1 MEAEIRDLLVRTPF
15 EPFRIHTS
23 SGEAYD
29 ITDVG
34 SAMMLKGRLFVAFAD
49 RERWTL
55 IPYLHIAS
63 IESLGN
69 GRSTKPSRRK
79 DPR

>member
-1 MEAEIRDLLVRTPF
+1 METEIHDLLVRTPF
-15 EPFRIHTS
+15 EPFRIQTS
-23 SGEAYD
+23 SGQTYE
-29 ITDVG
+29 ITNPG

-49 RERWTL
+49 RERWTV

-69 GRSTKPSRRK
+69 GRSTKPPQRKGRR
-79 DPR
+79 

>member
-1 MEAEIRDLLVRTPF
+1 METEIQDLLVRTPF

-23 SGEAYD
+23 GGQTYD
-29 ITDVG
+29 IRDPG

-63 IESLGN
+63 IESLGD
-69 GRSTKPSRRK
+69 GRSPKPPRRK
-79 DPR
+79 GRR